1 MKKLKIL
8 LTSLVLSSCSSDIS
22 DTYSETF
29 SQENEDIVM
38 CTFDLREGQNDL
50 TLKSNAAIIDPRWEI
65 GQTIKIKFLDGT
77 NSQHEIVKKYAS
89 EWVKYANLKFEYVPK
104 DQDAHIKIAINIG
117 TPGTWS
123 QLGAIG
129 MYPSPL
135 FSNVQNTPTM
145 RLGSISDNESSRRT
159 ILHEFGHA
167 LGLVHETTN
176 PAATIKWDLPK
187 VYKYY
192 YDLMDWS
199 KEKVDQ
205 SVINKAN
212 STNYSEYDPLSIMH
226 YYVPASLTTNG
237 VAVYE
242 QSTLSRIDK
251 ESILKWYPFA
261 VRSVIETGERIDL
274 ACYRKC
280 IKSPNGRYSLEF
292 DSGCLFILDNS
303 NNQKIWLV
311 GSPIYNNAMC
321 FFSNSGEIGILGS
334 RPNGMFLQEIVWRS
348 KISGITNAQ
357 LHLQDNGDLELIQ
370 NGVVKWSAKK
380 GKI

>member
-1 MKKLKIL
+1 
-8 LTSLVLSSCSSDIS
+8 
-22 DTYSETF
+22 
-29 SQENEDIVM
+29 M

-65 GQTIKIKFLDGT
+65 GQIIKIKFLDGT

-89 EWVKYANLKFEYVPK
+89 EWLKYANLKFEYVPK

-123 QLGAIG
+123 QLGSIG

-135 FSNVQNTPTM
+135 FANVQNTPTM

-176 PAATIKWDLPK
+176 PPATIKWDLSK

-226 YYVPASLTTNG
+226 YYVPASLTTDG
-237 VAVYE
+237 IAV
-242 QSTLSRIDK
+242 
-251 ESILKWYPFA
+251 
-261 VRSVIETGERIDL
+261 
-274 ACYRKC
+274 
-280 IKSPNGRYSLEF
+280 N
-292 DSGCLFILDNS
+292 
-303 NNQKIWLV
+303 
-311 GSPIYNNAMC
+311 
-321 FFSNSGEIGILGS
+321 
-334 RPNGMFLQEIVWRS
+334 
-348 KISGITNAQ
+348 
-357 LHLQDNGDLELIQ
+357 
-370 NGVVKWSAKK
+370 
-380 GKI
+380 